1 MLFKRTKQKL
11 KLVLI
16 FEYSKNY
23 SQCTFCQNELDIY
36 VLKLFVVEINVINI
50 FLAKVQ
56 FLRNVTALNYVHKTY
71 CFIMD
76 LEYLN
81 NSNYSQYAFN
91 KNELVIY
98 YIITICSRDMYY

>member
-56 FLRNVTALNYVHKTY
+56 FRRNVTALNYVHITY
-71 CFIMD
+71 YFIMD

-81 NSNYSQYAFN
+81 NSNYSQYAFG
-91 KNELVIY
+91 KNELDIY
-98 YIITICSRDMYY
+98 VLMDVCSRGMYY